1 MVARGAGESQLRG
14 ELAGADTRVVRV
26 RLPRSSRSTD
36 RRLLL
41 KRAGQ
46 SQDQT
51 STAPDAPAAG
61 QGLLG
66 WAGARAALS
75 AGYPRAGDGPRAR
88 SGAWEQVGGGRGMSP
103 ISPGSTRALTAHPP
117 ELIGRP
123 LALKISVL
131 LRQAMDM
138 AHPCSHRLATRAREP
153 ARRLISEETRF
164 YKRISWPSGTVAVAL
179 MTVKP
184 PVKVARDSARD

>member
-51 STAPDAPAAG
+51 STAPDAPAA
-61 QGLLG
+61 
-66 WAGARAALS
+66 LS
-75 AGYPRAGDGPRAR
+75 AAYPRAGDGPGAR

-103 ISPGSTRALTAHPP
+103 TSSGSTRALTAHPP
-117 ELIGRP
+117 ELIGMP

-138 AHPCSHRLATRAREP
+138 AHPCSHRLATQALEP
-153 ARRLISEETRF
+153 ARRLIGEETRF
-164 YKRISWPSGTVAVAL
+164 YKRISSPSGTVAVAL
-179 MTVKP
+179 MTVKR